1 MAQGVQLNA
10 EGTQVQIVRGPQTNV
25 PRIAVKHSRFKPT
38 FSRIVG
44 QNPHVY
50 QSKATRP
57 MKRRTLL
64 PTLAT
69 LAIGTLLP
77 LAACSESPRTD
88 QASSASQSNDAGNG
102 GSGAPVE
109 TSPTATAAT
118 AGLVPEDRE
127 RSVTVT
133 QVLSGDTVVVQ
144 PRDETDLLYG
154 TDITVKLKDL
164 KAPAKGECGFD
175 AATTYAKSFFEGNQT
190 WLDYDKDT
198 PINAD
203 GQVNG
208 FLRTSGLEP
217 IREGYALP
225 TAENPRGKTAD
236 ETAQRAQ
243 KAKAG
248 LYKTC
253 PDFGK

>member
-1 MAQGVQLNA
+1 
-10 EGTQVQIVRGPQTNV
+10 
-25 PRIAVKHSRFKPT
+25 
-38 FSRIVG
+38 
-44 QNPHVY
+44 
-50 QSKATRP
+50 

-77 LAACSESPRTD
+77 LAACSGSPQAD
-88 QASSASQSNDAGNG
+88 QASSASQPSDAGNG

-109 TSPTATAAT
+109 TSPTAS
-118 AGLVPEDRE
+118 AGLVPESRE

-144 PRDETDLLYG
+144 PGDETDPLYG

-164 KAPAKGECGFD
+164 KAPARGECGFD

-208 FLRTSGLEP
+208 YLRTSGLEP

-225 TAENPRGKTAD
+225 GSKNPQGRYAD
-236 ETAQRAQ
+236 EAAQQAQ
-243 KAKAG
+243 KAKRG
-248 LYKTC
+248 LWATC